1 MTRKLWIA
9 PLLALGLAGAPAFAQ
24 DEQGQPKPREERI
37 AFANHGGIRDWRV
50 GDRDTLYVQD
60 RARRWYKATLQG
72 NPIDLRSAWAIA
84 FDTRGTDTFD
94 KFSSIQYDGRRYPV
108 VSLVRID
115 GAPPPGAARAARR
128 QSNT

>member
-1 MTRKLWIA
+1 MTRKLWIV
-9 PLLALGLAGAPAFAQ
+9 PLLALGLAGAPAFAKE
-24 DEQGQPKPREERI
+24 EQGGQPQQARI

-72 NPIDLRSAWAIA
+72 NPLDLRSANAIA

-94 KFSSIQYDGRRYPV
+94 KFSTVQYDGRRYPV
-108 VSLVRID
+108 ASLVRIE
-115 GAPPPGAARAARR
+115 GAPPPGSARAARR
-128 QSNT
+128 QSGA

>member
-1 MTRKLWIA
+1 MTRKLWIV
-9 PLLALGLAGAPAFAQ
+9 PLLAAGLAGAPALAK
-24 DEQGQPKPREERI
+24 ETTAAPVKEARI

-60 RARRWYKATLQG
+60 RMRRWYKSTLQG
-72 NPIDLRSAWAIA
+72 NPIDLRSAWTIG

-94 KFSSIQYDGRRYPV
+94 KFSTIQYDGRRYPV
-108 VSLVRID
+108 VSLVRIE
-115 GAPPPGAARAARR
+115 GAPPPAAARAARR